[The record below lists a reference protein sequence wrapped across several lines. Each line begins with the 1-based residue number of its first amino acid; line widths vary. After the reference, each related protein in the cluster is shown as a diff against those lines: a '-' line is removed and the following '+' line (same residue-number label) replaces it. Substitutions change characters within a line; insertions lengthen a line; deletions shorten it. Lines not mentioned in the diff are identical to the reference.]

1 MEIEQIH
8 QKNQIQE
15 DSLLQKFTQLQ
26 TIHEEQT
33 SHIKRDNY
41 ETISSMEAKCLELIK
56 ERDFAMEER
65 ESIQNE
71 LQRALTDSQM
81 KDCRIS
87 NLNEMIASKETVIGK
102 LGGENSQIGKRLE
115 SMAQER

>member
-1 MEIEQIH
+1 
-8 QKNQIQE
+8 
-15 DSLLQKFTQLQ
+15 
-26 TIHEEQT
+26 
-33 SHIKRDNY
+33 
-41 ETISSMEAKCLELIK
+41 
-56 ERDFAMEER
+56 
-65 ESIQNE
+65 
-71 LQRALTDSQM
+71 M